1 MFEEILRATNA
12 TAAFY
17 IKLFRHN
24 MIYNYIIVIQ
34 KVVQYIYIYIF
45 LSAHMFMIPPEP
57 LPRTWGNPEDTNQ
70 SLSSIMSAAR
80 LTNAKSFTQST
91 GLAVLES
98 EVERFVSKAC
108 QLQLVLQSAQ
118 EEWGIQKEK
127 ARSSRFLVRSCGEAG
142 AKPGRRWAQRSW

>member
-34 KVVQYIYIYIF
+34 KVVQYIYIF

-57 LPRTWGNPEDTNQ
+57 LPRT
-70 SLSSIMSAAR
+70 
-80 LTNAKSFTQST
+80 
-91 GLAVLES
+91 
-98 EVERFVSKAC
+98 
-108 QLQLVLQSAQ
+108 
-118 EEWGIQKEK
+118 
-127 ARSSRFLVRSCGEAG
+127 
-142 AKPGRRWAQRSW
+142 